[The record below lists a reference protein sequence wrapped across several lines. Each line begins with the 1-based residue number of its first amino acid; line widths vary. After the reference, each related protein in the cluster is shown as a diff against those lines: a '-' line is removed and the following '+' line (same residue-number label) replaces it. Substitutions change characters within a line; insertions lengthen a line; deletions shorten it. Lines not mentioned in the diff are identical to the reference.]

1 MNSLTSDVVL
11 QNIFMEQYLQI
22 AVPKDEDFSTLSL
35 TNPSVE

>member
-1 MNSLTSDVVL
+1 MSDVIL
-11 QNIFMEQYLQI
+11 KNIFMEQYFQI